1 MKSLCF
7 VFLRD
12 RITTG
17 VRSMLIHVN
26 LLYIDSLSLS
36 LALSVLSVY
45 FHKHENIKKLNIVW
59 CVDTKRTRRPHFY
72 EWQWTVQSLVR
83 PVLLLPLHL
92 LLYFVCF
99 HLLLRG
105 IIKMGPKKRNKGEK
119 TTSTNE
125 RGNNVSETPH
135 LCNFRQH
142 LCVCVPSGAQLQTH
156 PLHALPQPACR
167 VVLLSTIKYPIDLS
181 LISFSFSYFIS
192 RGSDE

>member
-1 MKSLCF
+1 
-7 VFLRD
+7 
-12 RITTG
+12 
-17 VRSMLIHVN
+17 
-26 LLYIDSLSLS
+26 
-36 LALSVLSVY
+36 
-45 FHKHENIKKLNIVW
+45 
-59 CVDTKRTRRPHFY
+59 
-72 EWQWTVQSLVR
+72 
-83 PVLLLPLHL
+83 
-92 LLYFVCF
+92 
-99 HLLLRG
+99 
-105 IIKMGPKKRNKGEK
+105 MGPKKRNKGEK

>member
-1 MKSLCF
+1 
-7 VFLRD
+7 
-12 RITTG
+12 
-17 VRSMLIHVN
+17 
-26 LLYIDSLSLS
+26 
-36 LALSVLSVY
+36 
-45 FHKHENIKKLNIVW
+45 
-59 CVDTKRTRRPHFY
+59 
-72 EWQWTVQSLVR
+72 
-83 PVLLLPLHL
+83 
-92 LLYFVCF
+92 
-99 HLLLRG
+99 
-105 IIKMGPKKRNKGEK
+105 MGPKKRNKGEK

-192 RGSDE
+192 RGSDEQYRSPTKCQHNHRQRKKTKEKKGVPAQENDDGRRVEWPKPTTIEKKPGKIREGRKQKMLAIFLGFIFFFAEVARRVDMFLMI

>member
-36 LALSVLSVY
+36 LVLSVLSVY

-119 TTSTNE
+119 TTSTNQK
-125 RGNNVSETPH
+125 GNNVSETPH
-135 LCNFRQH
+135 LCNFRQY
-142 LCVCVPSGAQLQTH
+142 LCVPSAAQLQTH